1 MSDDRP
7 AWGFKSMTEVEF
19 RKIHRIGAIV
29 AVEARLEMTGADTA
43 REWLE
48 VETRDGA
55 TITLPHSWKAALT
68 FVGHSSNP
76 GLFKLTYEGERMR
89 AQAEAIDKW
98 EADNAQER
106 AEFERLKRK
115 FSGETG

>member
-7 AWGFKSMTEVEF
+7 SWGFKGMTESDF

-29 AVEARLEMTGADTA
+29 SVEARWEMTGADTS

-48 VETRDGA
+48 VETRAGA
-55 TITLPHSWKAALT
+55 VIVLPHSWKEALT

-106 AEFERLKRK
+106 IEFERLKAK
-115 FSGETG
+115 FEGAAE